1 MADRTILHCDMNSFY
16 ASVELL
22 EHPELADKPVAVCGD
37 PHSRHGIIL
46 AKNEAAK
53 KFKVQTA
60 ETIWQARRKCPDL
73 ILLAAHHEKYSR
85 FSRIINGIYL
95 RYTDLV
101 EPFSIDESWLDVS
114 GSLSK
119 FGMSGKGI
127 ADEIRETVKA
137 ETGLRLSAGVSFNK
151 IFAKMGSDYKKPDAT
166 TVISREN
173 YKELLWP
180 LPARDLIFVGKS
192 TAAKLESMNIR
203 TIGAIACADP
213 ALLHSAFGKHGDE
226 MYRYANGL
234 DDSPVAPYDRQREY
248 KSVGNGITFR
258 RNLQGREDVRTA
270 VTALSDRVAGRLRK
284 HGLRASGIKVDI
296 KDPNFRSIS
305 RQMQLESSVNSSA
318 EIAKAAMELIDRN
331 WRYSEPIRLIT
342 VTGINISV
350 GMPEEQISLF
360 EPAIEETRKKNEA
373 VDAAMD
379 SIRDRFGKYSIMYGG
394 SLGNDLGISYRES
407 EEEEIEYEER

>member
-1 MADRTILHCDMNSFY
+1 MDRTILHCDMNSFY

-22 EHPELADKPVAVCGD
+22 EHPELDGKPVAVCGD

-46 AKNEAAK
+46 AKNEEAK
-53 KFKVQTA
+53 KYKVQTA

-73 ILLAAHHEKYSR
+73 ILLAAHHYKYEQ
-85 FSRIINGIYL
+85 FSKIINAIYL

-101 EPFSIDESWLDVS
+101 EPFSIDESWLDVT

-119 FGMSGKGI
+119 FGMTGKEI
-127 ADEIRETVKA
+127 ADEIRETVKT
-137 ETGLRLSAGVSFNK
+137 ETGLRQSVGVSFNK

-166 TVISREN
+166 TVITREN
-173 YKELLWP
+173 YKDILWP

-192 TAAKLESMNIR
+192 TAAKLESLNIR
-203 TIGAIACADP
+203 TIGAIAQADP
-213 ALLHSAFGKHGDE
+213 SMLHRVFGKHGDE

-234 DDSPVAPYDRQREY
+234 EDSPVARYDAAREY

-270 VTALSDRVAGRLRK
+270 VVSLSDRVSVRLRK
-284 HGLRASGIKVDI
+284 HGLRASGVKVDI
-296 KDPNFRSIS
+296 KDPNLRTIS
-305 RQMQLESSVNSSA
+305 RQMQLESSTNSSA
-318 EIAKAAMELIDRN
+318 EIAKAAMDLIDRN
-331 WRYSEPIRLIT
+331 WRYTDPIRLIT
-342 VTGINISV
+342 VTGINISE

-360 EPAIEETRKKNEA
+360 EPVLEEKRKQNEA
-373 VDAAMD
+373 IDAAMD
-379 SIRDRFGKYSIMYGG
+379 SIRDKFGKYSIMHGG
-394 SLGNDLGISYRES
+394 ALGNDMGISYKES

>member
-1 MADRTILHCDMNSFY
+1 MDRTILHCDMNSFY

-22 EHPELADKPVAVCGD
+22 EHPELDGKPVAVCGD

-46 AKNEAAK
+46 AKNEEAK
-53 KFKVQTA
+53 KYKVQTA

-73 ILLAAHHEKYSR
+73 ILLAAHRYKYER
-85 FSRIINGIYL
+85 FSKVINAIYL

-101 EPFSIDESWLDVS
+101 EPFSIDESWLDVT

-119 FGMSGKGI
+119 FGMTGKEI

-137 ETGLRLSAGVSFNK
+137 ETGLRQSVGVSFNK

-166 TVISREN
+166 TVITREN
-173 YKELLWP
+173 YKDILWP

-192 TAAKLESMNIR
+192 TAAKLESLNIR
-203 TIGAIACADP
+203 TIGAIAQADP
-213 ALLHSAFGKHGDE
+213 SMLHRVFGKHGDE

-234 DDSPVAPYDRQREY
+234 EDSPVARYDAAREY

-270 VTALSDRVAGRLRK
+270 VVSLSDRVSVRLRK
-284 HGLRASGIKVDI
+284 HGLRASGVKVDI
-296 KDPNFRSIS
+296 KDPNLRTIS
-305 RQMQLESSVNSSA
+305 RQMQLESSTNSSA
-318 EIAKAAMELIDRN
+318 EIAKAAMDLIDRN
-331 WRYSEPIRLIT
+331 WRYTDPIRLIT
-342 VTGINISV
+342 VTGINISE

-360 EPAIEETRKKNEA
+360 EPVLEEKRKQNEA
-373 VDAAMD
+373 IDAAMD
-379 SIRDRFGKYSIMYGG
+379 SIRDKFGKYSIMHGG
-394 SLGNDLGISYRES
+394 ALGNDMGISYKES

>member
-1 MADRTILHCDMNSFY
+1 MDRTILHCDMNSFY

-22 EHPELADKPVAVCGD
+22 EHPELDGKPVAVCGD

-46 AKNEAAK
+46 AKNEEAK
-53 KFKVQTA
+53 KYKVQTA

-73 ILLAAHHEKYSR
+73 ILLAAHRYKYER
-85 FSRIINGIYL
+85 FSKIINAIYL

-101 EPFSIDESWLDVS
+101 EPFSIDESWLDVT

-119 FGMSGKGI
+119 FGMTGKEI

-137 ETGLRLSAGVSFNK
+137 ETGLRQSVGVSFNK

-166 TVISREN
+166 TVITREN
-173 YKELLWP
+173 YKDILWP

-192 TAAKLESMNIR
+192 TAAKLESLNIR
-203 TIGAIACADP
+203 TIGAIAQADP
-213 ALLHSAFGKHGDE
+213 SMLHRVFGKHGDE
-226 MYRYANGL
+226 MVRYANGL
-234 DDSPVAPYDRQREY
+234 EDSPVARYDAAREY

-270 VTALSDRVAGRLRK
+270 VVSLSDRVSVRLRK
-284 HGLRASGIKVDI
+284 HGLRASGVKVDI
-296 KDPNFRSIS
+296 KDPNLRTIS
-305 RQMQLESSVNSSA
+305 RQMQLESSTNSSA
-318 EIAKAAMELIDRN
+318 ELAKAAMDLIDRN
-331 WRYSEPIRLIT
+331 WRYTDPIRLIT
-342 VTGINISV
+342 VTGINISE

-360 EPAIEETRKKNEA
+360 EPVLEEKRKQNEA
-373 VDAAMD
+373 IDAAMD
-379 SIRDRFGKYSIMYGG
+379 SIRDKFGKYSIMHGG
-394 SLGNDLGISYRES
+394 ALGNDMGISYKES

>member
-1 MADRTILHCDMNSFY
+1 MDRTILHCDMNSFY

-22 EHPELADKPVAVCGD
+22 EHPELDGKPVAVCGD

-46 AKNEAAK
+46 AKNEEAK
-53 KFKVQTA
+53 KYKVQTA

-73 ILLAAHHEKYSR
+73 ILLAAHHYKYER
-85 FSRIINGIYL
+85 FSKIINAIYL

-101 EPFSIDESWLDVS
+101 EPFSIDESWLDVT

-119 FGMSGKGI
+119 FGLTGKEI

-137 ETGLRLSAGVSFNK
+137 ETGLRQSVGVSFNK

-166 TVISREN
+166 TVITREN
-173 YKELLWP
+173 YKDILWP

-192 TAAKLESMNIR
+192 TAAKLESLNIR
-203 TIGAIACADP
+203 TIGAIAQADP
-213 ALLHSAFGKHGDE
+213 SMLHRVFGKHGDE

-234 DDSPVAPYDRQREY
+234 EDSPVARYDAAREY

-270 VTALSDRVAGRLRK
+270 VVSLSDRVSVRLRK
-284 HGLRASGIKVDI
+284 HGLRASGVKVDI
-296 KDPNFRSIS
+296 KDPNLRTIS
-305 RQMQLESSVNSSA
+305 RQMRLESSTNSSA
-318 EIAKAAMELIDRN
+318 EIAKAAMDLIDRN
-331 WRYSEPIRLIT
+331 WRYTDPIRLIT
-342 VTGINISV
+342 VTGINISE

-360 EPAIEETRKKNEA
+360 EPVLEEKRKQNEA
-373 VDAAMD
+373 IDAAMD
-379 SIRDRFGKYSIMYGG
+379 SIRDKFGKYSIMHGG
-394 SLGNDLGISYRES
+394 ALGNDMGISYKES

>member
-1 MADRTILHCDMNSFY
+1 MDRTILHCDMNSFY

-22 EHPELADKPVAVCGD
+22 EHPELDGKPVAVCGD

-46 AKNEAAK
+46 AKNEEAK
-53 KFKVQTA
+53 KYKVQTA

-73 ILLAAHHEKYSR
+73 ILLAAHHYKYER
-85 FSRIINGIYL
+85 FSKIINAIYL

-101 EPFSIDESWLDVS
+101 EPFSIDESWLDVT

-119 FGMSGKGI
+119 FGMTGKEI
-127 ADEIRETVKA
+127 ADEIRETVKT
-137 ETGLRLSAGVSFNK
+137 ETGLRQSVGVSFNK

-166 TVISREN
+166 TVITREN
-173 YKELLWP
+173 YKDLLWP

-192 TAAKLESMNIR
+192 TAAKLESLNIR
-203 TIGAIACADP
+203 TIGAIAQADP
-213 ALLHSAFGKHGDE
+213 SMLHRVFGKHGDE

-234 DDSPVAPYDRQREY
+234 EDSPVARYDAAREY

-270 VTALSDRVAGRLRK
+270 VVSLSDRVSVRLRK
-284 HGLRASGIKVDI
+284 HGLRASGVKVDI
-296 KDPNFRSIS
+296 QDPNLRTIS
-305 RQMQLESSVNSSA
+305 RQMQLESSTNSSA
-318 EIAKAAMELIDRN
+318 EIAKAAMDLIDRN
-331 WRYSEPIRLIT
+331 WRYTDPIRLIT
-342 VTGINISV
+342 VTGINISE

-360 EPAIEETRKKNEA
+360 EPVLEEKRKQNEA
-373 VDAAMD
+373 IDAAMD
-379 SIRDRFGKYSIMYGG
+379 SIRDKFGKYSIMHGG
-394 SLGNDLGISYRES
+394 ALGNDIGISYKES

>member
-1 MADRTILHCDMNSFY
+1 MDRTILHCDMNSFY

-22 EHPELADKPVAVCGD
+22 EHPELDGKPVAVCGD

-46 AKNEAAK
+46 AKNEEAK
-53 KFKVQTA
+53 KYKVQTA

-73 ILLAAHHEKYSR
+73 ILLAAHHYKYER
-85 FSRIINGIYL
+85 FSKIINAIYL

-101 EPFSIDESWLDVS
+101 EPFSIDESWLDVT

-119 FGMSGKGI
+119 FGMTGKEI

-137 ETGLRLSAGVSFNK
+137 ETGLRQSVGVSFNK

-166 TVISREN
+166 TVITREN
-173 YKELLWP
+173 YKDILWP

-192 TAAKLESMNIR
+192 TAAKLEGLNIR
-203 TIGAIACADP
+203 TIGAIAQADP
-213 ALLHSAFGKHGDE
+213 SMLHRVFGKHGDE

-234 DDSPVAPYDRQREY
+234 EDSPVARYDAAREY

-270 VTALSDRVAGRLRK
+270 VVSLSDRVSVRLRK
-284 HGLRASGIKVDI
+284 HGLRASGVKVDI
-296 KDPNFRSIS
+296 KDPNLRTIS
-305 RQMQLESSVNSSA
+305 RQMQLESSTNSSA

-331 WRYSEPIRLIT
+331 WRYTDPIRLIT
-342 VTGINISV
+342 VTGINISE

-360 EPAIEETRKKNEA
+360 EPVLEEKRKQNEA
-373 VDAAMD
+373 IDAAMD
-379 SIRDRFGKYSIMYGG
+379 SIRDKFGKYSIMHGG
-394 SLGNDLGISYRES
+394 ALGNDMGISYKES

>member
-1 MADRTILHCDMNSFY
+1 MDRTILHCDMNSFY

-22 EHPELADKPVAVCGD
+22 EHPELDGKPVAVCGD

-46 AKNEAAK
+46 AKNEEAK
-53 KFKVQTA
+53 KYKVQTA

-73 ILLAAHHEKYSR
+73 ILLAAHHFKYER
-85 FSRIINGIYL
+85 FSKIINAIYL

-101 EPFSIDESWLDVS
+101 EPFSIDESWLDVT

-119 FGMSGKGI
+119 FGMTGKEI

-137 ETGLRLSAGVSFNK
+137 ETGLRQSVGVSFNK

-166 TVISREN
+166 TVITREN
-173 YKELLWP
+173 YKDILWP

-192 TAAKLESMNIR
+192 TAAKLESLNIR
-203 TIGAIACADP
+203 TIGAIAQADP
-213 ALLHSAFGKHGDE
+213 SMLHRVFGKHGDE

-234 DDSPVAPYDRQREY
+234 EDSPVARYDAAREY

-270 VTALSDRVAGRLRK
+270 VVSLSDRVSVRLRK
-284 HGLRASGIKVDI
+284 HGLRASGVKVDI
-296 KDPNFRSIS
+296 KDPNLRTIS
-305 RQMQLESSVNSSA
+305 RQMQLESSTNSSA
-318 EIAKAAMELIDRN
+318 EIAKAAMDLIDRN
-331 WRYSEPIRLIT
+331 WRYTDPIRLIT
-342 VTGINISV
+342 VTGINISE

-360 EPAIEETRKKNEA
+360 EPVLEEKRKQNEA
-373 VDAAMD
+373 IDAAMD
-379 SIRDRFGKYSIMYGG
+379 SIRDKFGKYSIMHGG
-394 SLGNDLGISYRES
+394 ALGNDMGISYKES

>member
-1 MADRTILHCDMNSFY
+1 MDRTILHCDMNSFY

-22 EHPELADKPVAVCGD
+22 EHPELDGKPVAVCGD

-46 AKNEAAK
+46 AKNEEAK
-53 KFKVQTA
+53 KYKVQTA

-73 ILLAAHHEKYSR
+73 ILLAAHHYKYEQ
-85 FSRIINGIYL
+85 FSKIINAIYL

-101 EPFSIDESWLDVS
+101 EPFSIDESWLDVT

-119 FGMSGKGI
+119 FGMTGKEI
-127 ADEIRETVKA
+127 ADEIRETVKT
-137 ETGLRLSAGVSFNK
+137 ETGLRQSVGVSFNK

-166 TVISREN
+166 TVITREN
-173 YKELLWP
+173 YKDILWP

-192 TAAKLESMNIR
+192 TAAKLESLNIR
-203 TIGAIACADP
+203 TIGAIAQADP
-213 ALLHSAFGKHGDE
+213 SMLHRVFGKHGDE

-234 DDSPVAPYDRQREY
+234 EDSPVARYDAAREY

-270 VTALSDRVAGRLRK
+270 VVSLSDRVSVRLRK
-284 HGLRASGIKVDI
+284 HGLRASGVKVDI
-296 KDPNFRSIS
+296 KDPNLRTIS
-305 RQMQLESSVNSSA
+305 RQMQLESSTNSSA
-318 EIAKAAMELIDRN
+318 EIAKAAMDLIDRN
-331 WRYSEPIRLIT
+331 WRYTDPIRLIT
-342 VTGINISV
+342 VTGINISE

-360 EPAIEETRKKNEA
+360 EPVLEEKRKQNEA
-373 VDAAMD
+373 IDAAMD
-379 SIRDRFGKYSIMYGG
+379 SIRDKFGKYSIMHGG
-394 SLGNDLGISYRES
+394 ALGNDIGISYKES

>member
-1 MADRTILHCDMNSFY
+1 MDRTILHCDMNSFY

-22 EHPELADKPVAVCGD
+22 EHPELDGKPVAVCGD

-46 AKNEAAK
+46 AKNEEAK
-53 KFKVQTA
+53 KYKVQTA

-73 ILLAAHHEKYSR
+73 ILLAAHHYKYER
-85 FSRIINGIYL
+85 FSKIINAIYL

-101 EPFSIDESWLDVS
+101 EPFSIDESWLDVT

-119 FGMSGKGI
+119 FGLTGKEI

-137 ETGLRLSAGVSFNK
+137 ETGLRQSVGVSFNK

-166 TVISREN
+166 TVITREN
-173 YKELLWP
+173 YKDILWP

-192 TAAKLESMNIR
+192 TAAKLESLNIR
-203 TIGAIACADP
+203 TIGAIAQADP
-213 ALLHSAFGKHGDE
+213 SMLHRVFGKHGDE

-234 DDSPVAPYDRQREY
+234 EDSPVARYDAAREY

-270 VTALSDRVAGRLRK
+270 VVSLSDRVSVRLRK
-284 HGLRASGIKVDI
+284 HGLRASGVKVDI
-296 KDPNFRSIS
+296 KDPNLRTIS
-305 RQMQLESSVNSSA
+305 RQMQLESSTNSSA
-318 EIAKAAMELIDRN
+318 EIAKAAMDLIDRN
-331 WRYSEPIRLIT
+331 WRYTDPIRLIT
-342 VTGINISV
+342 VTGINISE

-360 EPAIEETRKKNEA
+360 EPVLEEKRKQNEA
-373 VDAAMD
+373 IDAAMD
-379 SIRDRFGKYSIMYGG
+379 SIRDKFGKYSIMHGG
-394 SLGNDLGISYRES
+394 ALGNDMGISYKES

>member
-1 MADRTILHCDMNSFY
+1 MDRTILHCDMNSFY

-22 EHPELADKPVAVCGD
+22 EHPELDGKPVAVCGD

-46 AKNEAAK
+46 AKNEEAK
-53 KFKVQTA
+53 KYKVQTA

-73 ILLAAHHEKYSR
+73 ILLAAHHYKYER
-85 FSRIINGIYL
+85 FSKIINTIYL

-101 EPFSIDESWLDVS
+101 EPFSIDESWLDVT

-119 FGMSGKGI
+119 FGMTGKEI
-127 ADEIRETVKA
+127 ADEIRETVKT
-137 ETGLRLSAGVSFNK
+137 ETGLRQSVGVSFNK

-166 TVISREN
+166 TVITREN
-173 YKELLWP
+173 YKDILWP

-192 TAAKLESMNIR
+192 TAAKLESPNIR
-203 TIGAIACADP
+203 TIGAIAQADP
-213 ALLHSAFGKHGDE
+213 SMLHRVFGKHGDE

-234 DDSPVAPYDRQREY
+234 EDSPVARYDAAREY

-270 VTALSDRVAGRLRK
+270 VVSLSDRVSVRLRK
-284 HGLRASGIKVDI
+284 HGLRASGVKVDI
-296 KDPNFRSIS
+296 KDPNLRTIS
-305 RQMQLESSVNSSA
+305 RQMQLESSTNSSA
-318 EIAKAAMELIDRN
+318 EIAKAAMDLIDRN
-331 WRYSEPIRLIT
+331 WRYTDPIRLIT
-342 VTGINISV
+342 VTGINISE

-360 EPAIEETRKKNEA
+360 EPVLEEKRKQNEA
-373 VDAAMD
+373 IDAAMD
-379 SIRDRFGKYSIMYGG
+379 SIRDKFGKYSIMHGG
-394 SLGNDLGISYRES
+394 ALGNDMGISYKES

>member
-1 MADRTILHCDMNSFY
+1 MDRTILHCDMNSFY

-22 EHPELADKPVAVCGD
+22 EHPELDGKPVAVCGD

-46 AKNEAAK
+46 AKNEEAK
-53 KFKVQTA
+53 KYKVQTA

-73 ILLAAHHEKYSR
+73 ILLAAHRYKYER
-85 FSRIINGIYL
+85 FSKVINAIYL

-101 EPFSIDESWLDVS
+101 EPFSIDESWLDVT

-119 FGMSGKGI
+119 FGMTGKEI

-137 ETGLRLSAGVSFNK
+137 ETGLRQSVGVSFNK

-166 TVISREN
+166 TVITREN
-173 YKELLWP
+173 DKDILWP

-192 TAAKLESMNIR
+192 TAAKLESLNIR
-203 TIGAIACADP
+203 TIGAIAQADP
-213 ALLHSAFGKHGDE
+213 SMLHRVFGKHGDE
-226 MYRYANGL
+226 MVRYANGL
-234 DDSPVAPYDRQREY
+234 EDSPVARYDAAREY

-270 VTALSDRVAGRLRK
+270 VVSLSDRVSVRLRK
-284 HGLRASGIKVDI
+284 HGLRASGVKVDI
-296 KDPNFRSIS
+296 KDPNLRTIS
-305 RQMQLESSVNSSA
+305 RQMQLESSTNSSA
-318 EIAKAAMELIDRN
+318 EIAKAAMDLIDRN
-331 WRYSEPIRLIT
+331 WRYTDPIRLIT
-342 VTGINISV
+342 VTGINISE

-360 EPAIEETRKKNEA
+360 EPVLEEKRKQNEA
-373 VDAAMD
+373 IDAAMD
-379 SIRDRFGKYSIMYGG
+379 SIRDKFGKYSIMHGG
-394 SLGNDLGISYRES
+394 ALGNDMGISYKES

>member
-1 MADRTILHCDMNSFY
+1 MNSFY

-22 EHPELADKPVAVCGD
+22 EHPELDGKPVAVCGD

-46 AKNEAAK
+46 AKNEEAK
-53 KFKVQTA
+53 KYKVQTA

-73 ILLAAHHEKYSR
+73 ILLAAHRYKYER
-85 FSRIINGIYL
+85 FSKVINAIYL

-101 EPFSIDESWLDVS
+101 EPFSIDESWLDVT

-119 FGMSGKGI
+119 FGMTGKEI

-137 ETGLRLSAGVSFNK
+137 ETGLRQSVGVSFNK

-166 TVISREN
+166 TVITREN
-173 YKELLWP
+173 YKDILWP

-192 TAAKLESMNIR
+192 TAAKLESLNIR
-203 TIGAIACADP
+203 TIGAIAQADP
-213 ALLHSAFGKHGDE
+213 SMLHRVFGKHGDE

-234 DDSPVAPYDRQREY
+234 EDSPVARYDAAREY

-270 VTALSDRVAGRLRK
+270 VVSLSDRVSVRLRK
-284 HGLRASGIKVDI
+284 HGLRASGVKVDI
-296 KDPNFRSIS
+296 KDPNLRTIS
-305 RQMQLESSVNSSA
+305 RQMQLESSTNSSA
-318 EIAKAAMELIDRN
+318 EIAKAAMDLIDRN
-331 WRYSEPIRLIT
+331 WRYTDPIRLIT
-342 VTGINISV
+342 VTGINISE

-360 EPAIEETRKKNEA
+360 EPVLEEKRKQNEA
-373 VDAAMD
+373 IDAAMD
-379 SIRDRFGKYSIMYGG
+379 SIRDKFGKYSIMHGG
-394 SLGNDLGISYRES
+394 ALGNDMGISYKES

>member
-1 MADRTILHCDMNSFY
+1 MDRTILHCDMNSFY

-22 EHPELADKPVAVCGD
+22 EHPELDGKPVAVCGD

-46 AKNEAAK
+46 AKNEEAK
-53 KFKVQTA
+53 KYKVQTA

-73 ILLAAHHEKYSR
+73 ILLAAHRYKYER
-85 FSRIINGIYL
+85 FSKVINAIYL

-101 EPFSIDESWLDVS
+101 EPFSIDESWLDVT

-119 FGMSGKGI
+119 FGMTGKEI

-137 ETGLRLSAGVSFNK
+137 ETGLRQSVGVSFNK

-166 TVISREN
+166 TVITREN
-173 YKELLWP
+173 YKDILWP

-192 TAAKLESMNIR
+192 TAAKLESLNIR
-203 TIGAIACADP
+203 TIGAIAQADP
-213 ALLHSAFGKHGDE
+213 SMLHRVFGKHGDE

-234 DDSPVAPYDRQREY
+234 EDSPVARYDAAREY

-270 VTALSDRVAGRLRK
+270 VVSLSDRVSVRLRK
-284 HGLRASGIKVDI
+284 HGLRASGVKVDI
-296 KDPNFRSIS
+296 KDPNLRTIS
-305 RQMQLESSVNSSA
+305 RQMQLESSTNSSA
-318 EIAKAAMELIDRN
+318 EIAKAAMDLIDRN
-331 WRYSEPIRLIT
+331 WRYTDPIRLIT
-342 VTGINISV
+342 VTGINISE

-360 EPAIEETRKKNEA
+360 EPVLEEKRKQNEA
-373 VDAAMD
+373 IDAAMD
-379 SIRDRFGKYSIMYGG
+379 SIRDKFGKYSIMHGG
-394 SLGNDLGISYRES
+394 ALGNDIGISYKES

>member
-1 MADRTILHCDMNSFY
+1 MDRTILHCDMNSFY

-22 EHPELADKPVAVCGD
+22 EHPELDGKPVAVCGD

-46 AKNEAAK
+46 AKNEEAK
-53 KFKVQTA
+53 KYKVQTA

-73 ILLAAHHEKYSR
+73 ILLAAHHYKYER
-85 FSRIINGIYL
+85 FSKIINAIYL

-101 EPFSIDESWLDVS
+101 EPFSIDESWLDVT

-119 FGMSGKGI
+119 FGMTGKEI
-127 ADEIRETVKA
+127 ADEIRETVKT
-137 ETGLRLSAGVSFNK
+137 ETGLRQSVGVSFNK

-166 TVISREN
+166 TVITREN
-173 YKELLWP
+173 YKDILWP

-192 TAAKLESMNIR
+192 TAAKLESLNIR
-203 TIGAIACADP
+203 TIGAIAQADP
-213 ALLHSAFGKHGDE
+213 SMLHRVFGKHGDE

-234 DDSPVAPYDRQREY
+234 EDSPVARYDAAREY

-270 VTALSDRVAGRLRK
+270 VVSLSDRVSVRLRK
-284 HGLRASGIKVDI
+284 HGLRASGVKVDI
-296 KDPNFRSIS
+296 KDPNLRTIS
-305 RQMQLESSVNSSA
+305 RQMQLESSTNSSA
-318 EIAKAAMELIDRN
+318 EIAKAAMDLIDRN
-331 WRYSEPIRLIT
+331 WRYTDPIRLIT
-342 VTGINISV
+342 VTGINISE

-360 EPAIEETRKKNEA
+360 EPVLEEKRKQNEA
-373 VDAAMD
+373 IDAAMD
-379 SIRDRFGKYSIMYGG
+379 SIRDKFGKYSTMHGG
-394 SLGNDLGISYRES
+394 ALGNDIGISYKES

>member
-1 MADRTILHCDMNSFY
+1 MDRTILHCDMNSFY

-22 EHPELADKPVAVCGD
+22 EHPELDGKPVAVCGD

-46 AKNEAAK
+46 AKNEEAK
-53 KFKVQTA
+53 KYKVQTA

-73 ILLAAHHEKYSR
+73 ILLAAHRYKYER
-85 FSRIINGIYL
+85 FSKVINAIYL

-114 GSLSK
+114 GSLAK
-119 FGMSGKGI
+119 FGMTGKEI
-127 ADEIRETVKA
+127 ADEIRETVKT
-137 ETGLRLSAGVSFNK
+137 ETGLRQSVGVSFNK

-166 TVISREN
+166 TVITREN
-173 YKELLWP
+173 YKDILWP

-192 TAAKLESMNIR
+192 TAAKLESLNIR
-203 TIGAIACADP
+203 TIGAIAQADP
-213 ALLHSAFGKHGDE
+213 SMLHRVFGKHGDE

-234 DDSPVAPYDRQREY
+234 EDSPVARYDAAREY

-270 VTALSDRVAGRLRK
+270 VVSLSDRVSVRLRK
-284 HGLRASGIKVDI
+284 HGLRASGVKVDI
-296 KDPNFRSIS
+296 KDPNLRTIS
-305 RQMQLESSVNSSA
+305 RQMQLESSTNSSA
-318 EIAKAAMELIDRN
+318 EIAKAAMDLIDRN
-331 WRYSEPIRLIT
+331 WRYTDPIRLIT
-342 VTGINISV
+342 VTGINISE

-360 EPAIEETRKKNEA
+360 EPVLEEKRKQNEA
-373 VDAAMD
+373 IDAAMD
-379 SIRDRFGKYSIMYGG
+379 SIRDKFGKYSIMHGG
-394 SLGNDLGISYRES
+394 ALGNDMGISYKES

>member
-1 MADRTILHCDMNSFY
+1 MDRTILHCDMNSFY

-22 EHPELADKPVAVCGD
+22 EHPELDGKPVAVCGD

-46 AKNEAAK
+46 AKNEEAK
-53 KFKVQTA
+53 KYKVQTA
-60 ETIWQARRKCPDL
+60 ETIWQAWRKCPDL
-73 ILLAAHHEKYSR
+73 ILLAAHHYKYER
-85 FSRIINGIYL
+85 FSKIINAIYL

-101 EPFSIDESWLDVS
+101 EPFSIDESWLDVT

-119 FGMSGKGI
+119 FDMTGKEI

-137 ETGLRLSAGVSFNK
+137 ETGLRQSVGVSFNK

-166 TVISREN
+166 TVITREN
-173 YKELLWP
+173 YKDILWP

-192 TAAKLESMNIR
+192 TAAKLENLNIR
-203 TIGAIACADP
+203 TIGAIAQADP
-213 ALLHSAFGKHGDE
+213 SMLHRVFGKHGDE

-234 DDSPVAPYDRQREY
+234 EDSPVARYDAAREY

-270 VTALSDRVAGRLRK
+270 VVSLSDRVSVRLRK
-284 HGLRASGIKVDI
+284 HGLRASGVKVDI
-296 KDPNFRSIS
+296 KDPNLRTIS
-305 RQMQLESSVNSSA
+305 RQMQLESSTNSSA
-318 EIAKAAMELIDRN
+318 EIAKAAMDLIDRN
-331 WRYSEPIRLIT
+331 WRYTDPIRLIT
-342 VTGINISV
+342 VTGINISE

-360 EPAIEETRKKNEA
+360 EPVLEEKRKQNEA
-373 VDAAMD
+373 IDAAMD
-379 SIRDRFGKYSIMYGG
+379 SIRDKFGKYSIMHGG
-394 SLGNDLGISYRES
+394 ALGNDMGISYKES

>member
-1 MADRTILHCDMNSFY
+1 MDRTILHCDMNSFY

-22 EHPELADKPVAVCGD
+22 EHPELDGKPVAVCGD

-46 AKNEAAK
+46 AKNEEAK
-53 KFKVQTA
+53 KYKVQTA

-73 ILLAAHHEKYSR
+73 ILLAAHRYKYER
-85 FSRIINGIYL
+85 FSKVINAIYL

-101 EPFSIDESWLDVS
+101 EPFSIDESWLDVT

-119 FGMSGKGI
+119 FGMTGKEI

-137 ETGLRLSAGVSFNK
+137 ETGLRQSVGVSFNK

-166 TVISREN
+166 TVITREN
-173 YKELLWP
+173 YKDILWP
-180 LPARDLIFVGKS
+180 LPVRDLIFVGKS
-192 TAAKLESMNIR
+192 TAAKLESLNIR
-203 TIGAIACADP
+203 TIGAIAQADP
-213 ALLHSAFGKHGDE
+213 SMLHRVFGKHGDE

-234 DDSPVAPYDRQREY
+234 EDSPVARYDAAREY

-270 VTALSDRVAGRLRK
+270 VVSLSDRVSVRLRK
-284 HGLRASGIKVDI
+284 HGLRASGVKVDI
-296 KDPNFRSIS
+296 KDPNLRTIS
-305 RQMQLESSVNSSA
+305 RQMQLESSTNSSA
-318 EIAKAAMELIDRN
+318 EIAKAAMDLIDRN
-331 WRYSEPIRLIT
+331 WRYTDPIRLIT
-342 VTGINISV
+342 VTGINISE

-360 EPAIEETRKKNEA
+360 EPVLEEKRKQNEA
-373 VDAAMD
+373 IDAAMD
-379 SIRDRFGKYSIMYGG
+379 SIRDKFGKYSIMHGG
-394 SLGNDLGISYRES
+394 ALGNDMGISYKES

>member
-1 MADRTILHCDMNSFY
+1 MDRTILHCDMNSFY

-22 EHPELADKPVAVCGD
+22 EHPELDGKPVAVCGD

-46 AKNEAAK
+46 AKNEEAK
-53 KFKVQTA
+53 KYKVQTA

-73 ILLAAHHEKYSR
+73 ILLAAHHYKYER
-85 FSRIINGIYL
+85 FSKIINAIYL

-101 EPFSIDESWLDVS
+101 EPFSIDESWLDVT

-119 FGMSGKGI
+119 FGMTGKEI
-127 ADEIRETVKA
+127 ADEIRETVKT
-137 ETGLRLSAGVSFNK
+137 ETGLRQSVGVSFNK

-166 TVISREN
+166 TVITREN
-173 YKELLWP
+173 YKDLLWP

-192 TAAKLESMNIR
+192 TAAKLESLNIR
-203 TIGAIACADP
+203 TIGAIAQADP
-213 ALLHSAFGKHGDE
+213 SMLHRVFGKHGDE

-234 DDSPVAPYDRQREY
+234 EDSPVARYDAAREY

-270 VTALSDRVAGRLRK
+270 VVSLSDRVSVRLRK
-284 HGLRASGIKVDI
+284 HGLRASGVKVDI
-296 KDPNFRSIS
+296 KDPNLRTIS
-305 RQMQLESSVNSSA
+305 RQMQLESSTNSSA
-318 EIAKAAMELIDRN
+318 EIAKAAMDLIDRN
-331 WRYSEPIRLIT
+331 WRYTDPIRLIT
-342 VTGINISV
+342 VTGINISE

-360 EPAIEETRKKNEA
+360 EPVLEEKRKQNEA
-373 VDAAMD
+373 IDAAMD
-379 SIRDRFGKYSIMYGG
+379 SIRDKFGKYSIMHGG
-394 SLGNDLGISYRES
+394 ALGNDIGISYKES

>member
-1 MADRTILHCDMNSFY
+1 MDRTILHCDMNSFY

-22 EHPELADKPVAVCGD
+22 EHPELDGKPVAVCGD

-46 AKNEAAK
+46 AKNEEAK
-53 KFKVQTA
+53 KYKVQTA

-73 ILLAAHHEKYSR
+73 ILLAAHHYKYER
-85 FSRIINGIYL
+85 FSKIINAIYL

-101 EPFSIDESWLDVS
+101 EPFSIDESWLDVT

-119 FGMSGKGI
+119 FGMTGKEI

-137 ETGLRLSAGVSFNK
+137 ETGLRQSVGVSFNK

-166 TVISREN
+166 TVITREN
-173 YKELLWP
+173 YKDILWP

-192 TAAKLESMNIR
+192 TAAKLESLNIR
-203 TIGAIACADP
+203 TIGAIAQADP
-213 ALLHSAFGKHGDE
+213 SMLHRVFGKHGDE

-234 DDSPVAPYDRQREY
+234 EDSPVARYDAAREY

-270 VTALSDRVAGRLRK
+270 VVSLSDRVSVRLRK
-284 HGLRASGIKVDI
+284 HGLRASGVKVDI
-296 KDPNFRSIS
+296 KDPNLRTIS
-305 RQMQLESSVNSSA
+305 RQMQLESSTNSSA
-318 EIAKAAMELIDRN
+318 ELAKAAMDLIDRN
-331 WRYSEPIRLIT
+331 WRYTDPIRLIT
-342 VTGINISV
+342 VTGINISE

-360 EPAIEETRKKNEA
+360 EPVLEEKRKQNEA
-373 VDAAMD
+373 IDAAMD
-379 SIRDRFGKYSIMYGG
+379 SIRDKFGKYSIMHGG
-394 SLGNDLGISYRES
+394 ALGNDMGISYKES

>member
-1 MADRTILHCDMNSFY
+1 MDRTILHCDMNSFY

-22 EHPELADKPVAVCGD
+22 EHPELDGKPVAVCGD

-46 AKNEAAK
+46 AKNEEAK
-53 KFKVQTA
+53 KYKVQTA

-73 ILLAAHHEKYSR
+73 ILLAAHHYKYER
-85 FSRIINGIYL
+85 FSKIINAIYL

-101 EPFSIDESWLDVS
+101 EPFSIDESWLDVT

-119 FGMSGKGI
+119 FGMTGKEI

-137 ETGLRLSAGVSFNK
+137 ETGLRQSVGVSFNK

-166 TVISREN
+166 TVITREN
-173 YKELLWP
+173 YKDILWP

-192 TAAKLESMNIR
+192 TAAKLESLNIR
-203 TIGAIACADP
+203 TIGAIAQADP
-213 ALLHSAFGKHGDE
+213 SMLHRVFGKHGDE

-234 DDSPVAPYDRQREY
+234 EDSPVARSDAAREY
-248 KSVGNGITFR
+248 KSVGKGITFR

-270 VTALSDRVAGRLRK
+270 VVSLSDRVSVRLRK
-284 HGLRASGIKVDI
+284 HGLRASGVKVDI
-296 KDPNFRSIS
+296 KDPNLRTIS
-305 RQMQLESSVNSSA
+305 RQMQLESSTNSSA
-318 EIAKAAMELIDRN
+318 EIAKAAMDLIDRN
-331 WRYSEPIRLIT
+331 WRYTDPIRLIT
-342 VTGINISV
+342 VTGINISE

-360 EPAIEETRKKNEA
+360 EPVLEEKRKQNEA
-373 VDAAMD
+373 IDAAMD
-379 SIRDRFGKYSIMYGG
+379 SIRDKFGKYSIMHGG
-394 SLGNDLGISYRES
+394 ALGNDMGISYKES